1 MTTVLNLACVLFG
14 LTPPEALAAATRNA
28 ARALGLD
35 DRGVLRAG
43 ARCDLALWDIDTPA
57 ELCYWLGASAC
68 AGVVVAGAPR
78 AR

>member
-1 MTTVLNLACVLFG
+1 
-14 LTPPEALAAATRNA
+14 
-28 ARALGLD
+28 
-35 DRGVLRAG
+35 VLRAG